1 MRRPSLSH
9 VEGGSSTSLSSA
21 SGFGHHVGAGG
32 HDGRDRD
39 KVNRLEHRHKHSGKA
54 QNSGIPID
62 NDRLDRNDLIQM
74 KASNLSS
81 NDDKRNSPV
90 LQNIGNKRN
99 IGVGAEESS
108 DDEMGSQMSARS
120 LDGVSGASS
129 ISTTSSGIFP
139 PTSLPLNNP
148 GKVRSSTPQS
158 ETESASDCSE
168 DGELSDHDLT
178 PCNPSPSF
186 PVHGWATLGGSGRG
200 NGACLEHDDIEEDW
214 RNHVQNVTFIS

>member
-32 HDGRDRD
+32 HDGRD
-39 KVNRLEHRHKHSGKA
+39 KVHRLDHRHKYSGKA
-54 QNSGIPID
+54 QNSGLPMD

-74 KASNLSS
+74 KASSSLSG

-120 LDGVSGASS
+120 L
-129 ISTTSSGIFP
+129 
-139 PTSLPLNNP
+139 PT
-148 GKVRSSTPQS
+148 RS
-158 ETESASDCSE
+158 
-168 DGELSDHDLT
+168 
-178 PCNPSPSF
+178 
-186 PVHGWATLGGSGRG
+186 
-200 NGACLEHDDIEEDW
+200 
-214 RNHVQNVTFIS
+214 